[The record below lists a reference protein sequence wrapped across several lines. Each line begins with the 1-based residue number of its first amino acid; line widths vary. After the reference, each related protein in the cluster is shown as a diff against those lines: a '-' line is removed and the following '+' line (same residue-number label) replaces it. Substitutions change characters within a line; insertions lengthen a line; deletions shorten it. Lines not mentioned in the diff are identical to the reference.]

1 MPARYCCVILGEK
14 KSVLKEDVEVLREV
28 PIFASVELSKI
39 KLLAFASQRL
49 AFDPGQLLCR
59 EGDVGETA
67 YVIIKGTAD
76 VLVRV
81 GNTEAKV
88 ATVGRNDF
96 VGDMAILCDMPR
108 TATVRAAERCET
120 LVIGKAQLMGLLRS
134 FPDMSIAMMRV
145 LAGRLERTNRALAQA
160 RQERSEVH

>member
-1 MPARYCCVILGEK
+1 MCVL
-14 KSVLKEDVEVLREV
+14 LKEDIEVLREV
-28 PIFASVELSKI
+28 PIFASVELSKL

-49 AFDPGQLLCR
+49 SFDTGQVLCN
-59 EGDVGETA
+59 EGDRGETA
-67 YVIIKGTAD
+67 YVIIKGSAD
-76 VLVRV
+76 VCVRV
-81 GNTEAKV
+81 GDAEIKV

-108 TATVRAAERCET
+108 TATVRAASPCET

-145 LAGRLERTNRALAQA
+145 MAGRLERTNRALAQA
-160 RQERSEVH
+160 QQELAHSH

>member
-1 MPARYCCVILGEK
+1 M
-14 KSVLKEDVEVLREV
+14 LKEDVEVLRGV

-49 AFDPGQLLCR
+49 SFDPGQVLCH

-67 YVIIKGTAD
+67 YVIIQGTAD

-81 GNTEAKV
+81 GNAEVKV

-160 RQERSEVH
+160 QQDRGKPH

>member
-1 MPARYCCVILGEK
+1 L
-14 KSVLKEDVEVLREV
+14 LKEDVEILREV
-28 PIFASVELSKI
+28 PIFASVELSKL

-49 AFDPGQLLCR
+49 SFDPGQVLCR
-59 EGDVGETA
+59 EGDHGDTA
-67 YVIIKGTAD
+67 YVIIEGSAD
-76 VLVRV
+76 VLVSV
-81 GNTEAKV
+81 GDAEVKV
-88 ATVGRNDF
+88 ASVGRNDF

-108 TATVRAAERCET
+108 TATVRAATRCET

-160 RQERSEVH
+160 QQELVRPH